1 MAEKPFLQD
10 CLNGRREEGER
21 ENRCGE
27 RRADEIS
34 GIQEVWKEEE
44 RKVDGISG
52 IQGVW
57 KEEERRVDGISGIQ
71 GVFAYPLPLL
81 SETRKEQKRGLIEI
95 LEERKERSSHFY

>member
-27 RRADEIS
+27 RRVNGIS

-44 RKVDGISG
+44 R
-52 IQGVW
+52 
-57 KEEERRVDGISGIQ
+57 RVNGISGIQ
-71 GVFAYPLPLL
+71 GVFVYLLPLL
-81 SETRKEQKRGLIEI
+81 SETKKEQKRGLIEI
-95 LEERKERSSHFY
+95 LEE